1 MNNSCEK
8 AKNEMLAT
16 LKLSAWPDHT
26 SWKQSELSRRKTS
39 IAVGT
44 AAMKKN
50 EGKKSHYKRTN
61 YLIMFK

>member
-1 MNNSCEK
+1 
-8 AKNEMLAT
+8 MLAT

-26 SWKQSELSRRKTS
+26 SWKHSELSRRKTS

-50 EGKKSHYKRTN
+50 EGKKSQYKRTN
-61 YLIMFK
+61 YLLIFK